1 MPNNVISNSGS
12 PPNPNVWWQPT
23 AAATAPVAYGVNLG
37 QPTAGSAATTT
48 WYPAYF
54 PSAYEVD
61 TSPDGVTWS
70 TQLSFSSNTASRTD
84 VFPNG
89 QVTARYLR
97 LPITAFEAAGQRLQ
111 WGTRRHL
118 LVAAFSNTS
127 SGTSDNFRP
136 QPMSDMS
143 STSSPAETRAAPAT
157 APAMTSLMFS

>member
-1 MPNNVISNSGS
+1 MPNNVISNRGS

-23 AAATAPVAYGVNLG
+23 AAAPAPVAYDVNLG

-70 TQLSFSSNTASRTD
+70 TLSFSSNTASRTD
-84 VFPNG
+84 VFPSG

-97 LPITAFEAAGQRLQ
+97 LPITAFQAAAQRLQ
-111 WGTRRHL
+111 RGPG
-118 LVAAFSNTS
+118 
-127 SGTSDNFRP
+127 GTSWWQRSATPPPARRTVFRP
-136 QPMSDMS
+136 QTNVRYVQYVL
-143 STSSPAETRAAPAT
+143 TS
-157 APAMTSLMFS
+157 